1 MTRLSTCPRRPER
14 YEILRKRKR
23 SVRHIHKSVLACWLP
38 YGEGIKVHTM
48 EHVNVGRMEP
58 QILRRFNKA
67 FSVGILIGIIFV
79 MVQQT

>member
-1 MTRLSTCPRRPER
+1 
-14 YEILRKRKR
+14 
-23 SVRHIHKSVLACWLP
+23 
-38 YGEGIKVHTM
+38 M